1 MKKIVSFSGYVMA
14 VGLGVS
20 LFGGMAQAQ
29 DARSYRNDISEYQ
42 IRVDKIKMDGDTT
55 RYNSE
60 LSQIASWIDEALIL
74 IGRDDAS
81 KVRDLVLKIGVYV
94 DFVDASMQR
103 DVAMGRAMEAESK
116 LKALKAEYGR
126 LEAQVQQLMA
136 EEEVLQSK
144 ISGTSK

>member
-1 MKKIVSFSGYVMA
+1 MKKFVPFSGYLMA
-14 VGLGVS
+14 AGLGLT
-20 LFGGMAQAQ
+20 LFSGVAMAQ

-42 IRVDKIKMDGDTT
+42 VRVDKIKADGDTT

-81 KVRDLVLKIGVYV
+81 KVKELVVKIGVYV
-94 DFVDASMQR
+94 DFVDASMKR
-103 DVAMGRAMEAESK
+103 DAAMTKAMEAESK
-116 LKALKAEYGR
+116 LKALKAEYGK
-126 LEAQVQQLMA
+126 LEAQVQQLTA

-144 ISGTSK
+144 MGSK